1 MPDLEQLRYPV
12 GRFDAADGAARR
24 ATRAAPA
31 STRSSRRRRD
41 SARSSTGVRT
51 RELDTPYRPDGWT
64 VRQVVH
70 HVPDSHM
77 NAYIRMKF
85 AVTEESPAIKAYEEA
100 RWAELPEAK
109 TGPADMSLALLESL
123 HRRWV
128 AFLRALPADRVRR
141 ASTCTRSS
149 GRVTLDEAIA
159 MYAWH
164 CRHHAA
170 HIEGALALGVS
181 SGPEGQGGAGAAG
194 GAGRYRLSGCR
205 EVRAGRRRARSSTA
219 SS

>member
-12 GRFDAADGAARR
+12 GRFARAATPLDAS
-24 ATRAAPA
+24 TRAAHIDTLEQTPA
-31 STRSSRRRRD
+31 RFRSLVDGRSDRD
-41 SARSSTGVRT
+41 
-51 RELDTPYRPDGWT
+51 LDTPYRPDGWT
-64 VRQVVH
+64 VRQVIH

-85 AVTEESPAIKAYEEA
+85 AVTEDSPAIKAYEES

-128 AFLRALPADRVRR
+128 AFLRALPAGEFTKAYVHPEL
-141 ASTCTRSS
+141 
-149 GRVTLDEAIA
+149 GRVTLDEALSL
-159 MYAWH
+159 YAWH

-170 HIEGALALGVS
+170 HIEQGLGRQKS
-181 SGPEGQGGAGAAG
+181 
-194 GAGRYRLSGCR
+194 
-205 EVRAGRRRARSSTA
+205 EV
-219 SS
+219 

>member
-12 GRFDAADGAARR
+12 GRFDRPTAPLDAVARR
-24 ATRAAPA
+24 AFIETLEQTPPRFRALVEG
-31 STRSSRRRRD
+31 RSD
-41 SARSSTGVRT
+41 

-85 AVTEESPAIKAYEEA
+85 AVTEELPAIKAYEEA

-109 TGPADMSLALLESL
+109 TGPADMSVALLESL

-128 AFLRALPADRVRR
+128 AFLRALPAAEFSKAYVHPEL
-141 ASTCTRSS
+141 

-159 MYAWH
+159 LYAWH
-164 CRHHAA
+164 CRHHLA
-170 HIEGALALGVS
+170 HVR
-181 SGPEGQGGAGAAG
+181 QG
-194 GAGRYRLSGCR
+194 L
-205 EVRAGRRRARSSTA
+205 EVGTRG
-219 SS
+219 